1 MNILFIS
8 TLFLFRETRFGGS
21 KRLYSIAKELS
32 RNHTVYLLCLDG
44 CNEVGRNP
52 GYPAEFEH
60 FLYVPDDR
68 PRRLYERYL
77 PINHIPYLINRHKSE
92 ITEFMNAAA
101 FDAVF
106 LAFPAALSF
115 IDYIGGAARK
125 NVTYLEDDLYL
136 EKLRKEAEGISS
148 PLRRRWKQYRLKQ
161 LLEHYDKRLRCTRNF
176 IGISPEEVEILHRH
190 FPWVNTHIVTYG
202 VDPLEYQFLP
212 PPRDRNTVG
221 FIGNYDHVPNR
232 DAMSW
237 FLRRVYQP
245 LLAKLPAIKF
255 CWAGAN
261 IPEPIR
267 KEFGG
272 SASVIWRDDISDL
285 RDFYSLI
292 SVFVNPIVSGRG
304 LRTKLIEAAAFGRPI
319 VSTRLGAEGLDD
331 LRIERADDPDAIVA
345 ACATLIDNPDYYY
358 ETTRYNKKAV
368 NEKYTVTEIG
378 RQVEAV
384 LFS

>member
-8 TLFLFRETRFGGS
+8 NLFLFHETRFGGS
-21 KRLYSIAKELS
+21 KRLYTIAKELS
-32 RNHTVYLLCLDG
+32 RKHTVYLLCLDG
-44 CNEVGRNP
+44 CNEVGKNP
-52 GYPAEFEH
+52 VCPVEFEH
-60 FLYVPDDR
+60 FLFIPDDR
-68 PRRLYERYL
+68 PRRLYERFL
-77 PINHIPYLINRHKSE
+77 PLNHIPYLINHHQPK

-101 FDAVF
+101 FDAVL

-115 IDYIGGAARK
+115 IDYIGGAARN

-148 PLRRRWKQYRLKQ
+148 PLKRRWKNYRFRQ
-161 LLEHYDKRLRCTRNF
+161 LLRYYEKRLRSTRNF
-176 IGISPEEVEILHRH
+176 IGISRVEVDILHRH
-190 FPWVNTHIVTYG
+190 FPWVNAHIVTCG

-237 FLRRVYQP
+237 FLRRAHQP
-245 LLAKLPAIKF
+245 LLAKHPAIKF
-255 CWAGAN
+255 CWAGKN
-261 IPEPIR
+261 IPKPLQE
-267 KEFGG
+267 EFGG
-272 SASVIWRDDISDL
+272 YASIEWRENISDL
-285 RDFYSLI
+285 RDFYSSI

-304 LRTKLIEAAAFGRPI
+304 VRTKLIEAAAFGRPI

-331 LRIERADDPDAIVA
+331 LKIERADDPDALAA
-345 ACATLIDNPDYYY
+345 ACAKLINDTHYYD
-358 ETTRYNKKAV
+358 ETAHFNKKV
-368 NEKYTVTEIG
+368 VDEKYTAAEIG
-378 RQVEAV
+378 GQVEAV

>member
-8 TLFLFRETRFGGS
+8 TLFLFRGTRFGGS
-21 KRLYSIAKELS
+21 KRLYTIAKELS
-32 RNHTVYLLCLDG
+32 RKHTVYLLCLDG
-44 CNEVGRNP
+44 CKEVGRSA
-52 GYPAEFEH
+52 GYPVEFEH

-77 PINHIPYLINRHKSE
+77 PINHLPYLINRHKSE

-148 PLRRRWKQYRLKQ
+148 PLRRRWKHYRLKQ
-161 LLEHYDKRLRCTRNF
+161 LLGHYEKQLRRTRNF
-176 IGISPEEVEILHRH
+176 IGISQEEVEIIHRH
-190 FPWVNTHIVTYG
+190 FPWLNAHIVTYG

-232 DAMSW
+232 EAMSW
-237 FLRRVYQP
+237 FLRLAHQP
-245 LLAKLPAIKF
+245 LVAKLPAIKF

-272 SASVIWRDDISDL
+272 SASVVWRDDISDL
-285 RDFYSLI
+285 RDFYSSI

-331 LRIERADDPDAIVA
+331 LRIERADDPDAIA
-345 ACATLIDNPDYYY
+345 TACAELINNADYYY
-358 ETTRYNKKAV
+358 ETTCFNKKVV
-368 NEKYTVTEIG
+368 NEKYTVAEIG